1 MCLGIPGKVVDIWD
15 EAGTRMS
22 TVDFGGTTKTV
33 CLAYLPDMEI
43 GEYTI
48 VHAGF
53 AIARLDE
60 ASANETLKMF
70 DDLGVLDAELAGRP
84 GTDEEGSGMKYLD
97 EFRDPVAARTLVE
110 QIKRRSTRTWTIMEV
125 CGGQTHSIIRNGI
138 DQLLG
143 DAVEFIHGP
152 GCPVCVTPLE
162 MIDRALEIA
171 ASRRRDLLFVRRHA
185 PGARQPRGPVQRAG
199 PRR

>member
-15 EAGTRMS
+15 DAGTRMS

-48 VHAGF
+48 VHGGF

-70 DDLGVLDAELAGRP
+70 DDLGVLDAELAGS
-84 GTDEEGSGMKYLD
+84 EGQSG
-97 EFRDPVAARTLVE
+97 P
-110 QIKRRSTRTWTIMEV
+110 STR
-125 CGGQTHSIIRNGI
+125 RNP
-138 DQLLG
+138 
-143 DAVEFIHGP
+143 A
-152 GCPVCVTPLE
+152 
-162 MIDRALEIA
+162 
-171 ASRRRDLLFVRRHA
+171 
-185 PGARQPRGPVQRAG
+185 
-199 PRR
+199 